1 MSKSNFR
8 KRVALS
14 LVTLLFAA
22 VLFGGTVTVFAAG
35 NGSLDGIGVTPTTA
49 PVVQAT
55 TPPVTQATAP
65 PVGTQQG
72 GTTQVVDPKKSDT
85 GNGGATIG
93 SIFDNI
99 GVDAEAAKKASQYVG
114 PASKFVNLCFAIILS
129 IASLG
134 LFLITALD
142 LLYIAVPP
150 LRNLL
155 YPGGQEQGG
164 SGGGMGMGGMGMGGM
179 GMGGMRGGYGGGMG
193 MGGMGMGGGG
203 QQQPQGNMISRW
215 ISDEAV
221 AAVAHLQPQQSGGGM
236 GMGMGMGG
244 MGMGGMGGGAQAPAP
259 MKSVLVEYLK
269 KRAFF
274 LIMFG
279 VCAVLLSTTI
289 FSDLGIKL
297 GGWILNRLFGFET
310 NFPA

>member
-1 MSKSNFR
+1 MAKSNFR
-8 KRVALS
+8 KRVAKS
-14 LVTLLFAA
+14 LVTLLFAS

-35 NGSLDGIGVTPTTA
+35 TGSLDGIGVAPTTA

-55 TPPVTQATAP
+55 TE

-72 GTTQVVDPKKSDT
+72 GTTPVVDPKKSDT
-85 GNGGATIG
+85 GNGGANIG

-114 PASKFVNLCFAIILS
+114 PASKVVNLIFAIVLS

-134 LFLITALD
+134 LFLITSLD

-164 SGGGMGMGGMGMGGM
+164 GGGGMGMGGMGMGGM
-179 GMGGMRGGYGGGMG
+179 GMGGMGGMRGGYGGG

-221 AAVAHLQPQQSGGGM
+221 AAVAHLQPPQQSG
-236 GMGMGMGG
+236 GMGMGG
-244 MGMGGMGGGAQAPAP
+244 MGGMGMGGGAQAPAP

-279 VCAVLLSTTI
+279 ICAVLLSTTI

-297 GGWILNRLFGFET
+297 GGWLLNRLFGFES